1 MGDAMTLRGAWGRK
15 MKKMDLK
22 LFDSDDKYCW
32 HGDWCRMVCLT

>member
-1 MGDAMTLRGAWGRK
+1 

-32 HGDWCRMVCLT
+32 HGDWCRIVSFDLMFLRRV